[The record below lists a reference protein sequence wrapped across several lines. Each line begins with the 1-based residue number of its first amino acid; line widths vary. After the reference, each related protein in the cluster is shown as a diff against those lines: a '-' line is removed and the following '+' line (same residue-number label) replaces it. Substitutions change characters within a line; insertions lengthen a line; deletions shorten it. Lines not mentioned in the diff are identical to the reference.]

1 MECKDAGVHR
11 FFGLAKVQTA
21 LAVIILLCGCQAEVE
36 MKEANRKLLE
46 VLNDQSLALRD
57 RFEAVQSLGFS
68 GDTEVVEPLKEFLRR
83 ERPPDEDYI
92 DYDPRIN
99 ERLCDIVVV
108 DALHE
113 LGDDSQW
120 NYLTE
125 AVAQAG
131 SGLDQRIRESDLA
144 AGVILKIGSIKL
156 LQQLIALCEGDQEPV
171 LASAVQTLVA
181 IGLPELPTHQ
191 PVEELSVFS
200 DVIELTP
207 LMLADYFSDIANLS
221 KGALVLTEEV
231 QTSLSE
237 DNYQIADG
245 ELEQMTLYEVLTE
258 DLRIYGLAYFIRDN
272 KVYICSLREAA
283 QCWRDW
289 WQKYGQDLM
298 FDEEQSR
305 FVLKGEG

>member
-1 MECKDAGVHR
+1 
-11 FFGLAKVQTA
+11 
-21 LAVIILLCGCQAEVE
+21 VIILLCGCQAEVE
-36 MKEANRKLLE
+36 MNEANRKFLK

-57 RFEAVQSLGFS
+57 RFDAAQSLGFS
-68 GDTEVVEPLKEFLRR
+68 GDAEVVEPLKEFLRR

-92 DYDPRIN
+92 DYDPRID

-108 DALHE
+108 DVLHE

-120 NYLTE
+120 SYLLD

-131 SGLDQRIRESDLA
+131 SGLGQRIRESDLA
-144 AGVILKIGSIKL
+144 AGVILKIGSTKL
-156 LQQLIALCEGDQEPV
+156 VQQLIALCEGDQEPV

-181 IGLPELPTHQ
+181 VGLPELPTHQ
-191 PVEELSVFS
+191 PVEELSGFS
-200 DVIELTP
+200 DAIEMTP

-245 ELEQMTLYEVLTE
+245 EAEQVTLYEVLTE
-258 DLRIYGLAYFIRDN
+258 DLRIYSLAYFIRGD

-283 QCWRDW
+283 QRWRDW
-289 WQKYGQDLM
+289 WQRYDKFLLL
-298 FDEEQSR
+298 DEEQGR
-305 FVLKGEG
+305 FVLKAAE